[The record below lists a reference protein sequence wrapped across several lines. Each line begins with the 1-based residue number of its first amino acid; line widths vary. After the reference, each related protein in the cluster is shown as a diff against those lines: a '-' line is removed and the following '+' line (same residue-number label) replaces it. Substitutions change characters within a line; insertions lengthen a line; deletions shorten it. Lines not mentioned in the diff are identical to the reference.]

1 MVRPLLHFL
10 LIGGLLFGVRIAIWG
25 PEEPPPEVTVGV
37 PVNATRE
44 QVESRIREAILLA
57 EARRNG
63 WDLRDPIVFRHLVRN
78 MRFIEPDTEDDDL
91 ALFGRAIEMKMHER
105 DPIVRA
111 RLLQRAEAAMTSVPE
126 EDLPS
131 KEALEVHRAAH
142 LDRFEREGKVRF
154 EHVFLSRSKRG
165 GRLQTDAATVF
176 DKIRG
181 LDDPQAAHRFG
192 DPLPGV
198 RAVQTSSLSRIS
210 RDYGKSLAKAADRA
224 RIGVW
229 EGPIETVYGLHFLRV
244 LARTPAFVPPLS
256 EIETEVRADL
266 ISDVARGLASKRY
279 DALRNAYVIHVE
291 RVQ

>member
-1 MVRPLLHFL
+1 MVRPLLHFF

-126 EDLPS
+126 EHLPS

-210 RDYGKSLAKAADRA
+210 RDYGKSLAEAADRA

-244 LARTPAFVPPLS
+244 LARMPAFVPPLS